1 MLKVMNLNKQFK
13 NQEVLKDVS
22 LHVDKGS
29 ICGIIGNNGSGK
41 TVLFKCIL
49 GLYHAD
55 SGEIYIDG
63 TLRKRKDDVYKEA
76 AALIESPAFLSEC
89 TGLKNL
95 EYLYELNHKKNKPYL
110 KEIMLRVGLDGD
122 SRKKVKNYSLG
133 MKQRLAIGQVL
144 MEDKDFIILD
154 EPMNGLD
161 RNGVKEMRSIFLD
174 LKQQGKTILLAS
186 HIREDIEL
194 LCDTV
199 YQMDGGRITTQNN

>member
-1 MLKVMNLNKQFK
+1 MLKVEHINKQLK
-13 NQEVLKDVS
+13 KQQVLSDVS

-29 ICGIIGNNGSGK
+29 ICGIVGNNGSGK

-49 GLYHAD
+49 GLYHVD

-63 TLRKRKDDVYKEA
+63 RLRKKKDDVYRDA
-76 AALIESPAFLSEC
+76 AALIDSPAFLSEC
-89 TGLKNL
+89 TGLQNL
-95 EYLYELNHKKNKPYL
+95 QYLYELNHKKDKPYL
-110 KEIMLRVGLDGD
+110 KEILQRVGLDGD

-161 RNGVKEMRSIFLD
+161 RNGVSEMRAIFLD

-186 HIREDIEL
+186 HIREDIDL

-199 YQMDGGRITTQNN
+199 YQMDGGRISSL

>member
-1 MLKVMNLNKQFK
+1 M
-13 NQEVLKDVS
+13 
-22 LHVDKGS
+22 
-29 ICGIIGNNGSGK
+29 
-41 TVLFKCIL
+41 
-49 GLYHAD
+49 
-55 SGEIYIDG
+55 
-63 TLRKRKDDVYKEA
+63 
-76 AALIESPAFLSEC
+76 
-89 TGLKNL
+89 
-95 EYLYELNHKKNKPYL
+95 
-110 KEIMLRVGLDGD
+110 MLRVGLDGD

>member
-1 MLKVMNLNKQFK
+1 MLKVEHINKQLK
-13 NQEVLKDVS
+13 KQQVLSDVS

-29 ICGIIGNNGSGK
+29 ICGIVGNNGSGK

-49 GLYHAD
+49 GLYHVD

-63 TLRKRKDDVYKEA
+63 RLRKKKDDVYRDA
-76 AALIESPAFLSEC
+76 AALIDSPAFLSEC
-89 TGLKNL
+89 TGLQNL
-95 EYLYELNHKKNKPYL
+95 QYLYELNHKKDKPYL
-110 KEIMLRVGLDGD
+110 KEILQRVGLDGD

-133 MKQRLAIGQVL
+133 MKQRLAIGQIL

-161 RNGVKEMRSIFLD
+161 RNGVSEMRAIFLD

-186 HIREDIEL
+186 HIREDIDL

-199 YQMDGGRITTQNN
+199 YQMDGGRISSL